1 VFLRI
6 SLVVPIDCR
15 NTGDFLREKGEK
27 RTINFKPR
35 GMGVL
40 IFQSKS
46 GGAGQSKKADDWL
59 GDFIGILRMGIG
71 VSVGI
76 TGAWGGILNVI
87 VDGRLIFGWTD
98 INSDMVVCSG
108 KFLGFFRVI
117 LRWLSLLR
125 FS

>member
-1 VFLRI
+1 MFLRI

-59 GDFIGILRMGIG
+59 GDFIDILRMGIG
-71 VSVGI
+71 VLVGI
-76 TGAWGGILNVI
+76 TGWCNLA